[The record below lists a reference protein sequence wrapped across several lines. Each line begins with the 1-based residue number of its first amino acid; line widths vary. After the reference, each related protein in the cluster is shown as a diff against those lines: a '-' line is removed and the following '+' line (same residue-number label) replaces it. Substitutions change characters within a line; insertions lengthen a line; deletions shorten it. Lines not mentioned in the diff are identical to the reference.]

1 MSLRPLSSTVALV
14 ALLAALAACG
24 SDDPS
29 SSAATDPGAGGAP
42 ASGAPG
48 GVQPPGAFGEIAA
61 ADGKTLQ
68 VQGQAGQVA
77 VTWTAK
83 TDITQQVAAALSDV
97 AVGSCV
103 MVGSADQGEDAS
115 AVTAASVRISQP
127 VDGSCQG
134 GFGGGDRPSGAPSGM
149 PSGAPPSGMPSDGAR
164 PGGGGALGQV
174 TAVTAVGFTV
184 ESTLPGADA
193 ATTVT
198 VTVAV
203 ATTYSAS
210 AAADGSALEVGRCV
224 QATGDADSTG
234 AVTATRI
241 SVTDKVDGSCTG
253 MGGLGGRGGP
263 A

>member
-1 MSLRPLSSTVALV
+1 MSLLRPLSSTVAV
-14 ALLAALAACG
+14 VTLLAALAACG
-24 SDDPS
+24 SDDPAS
-29 SSAATDPGAGGAP
+29 TEATDPGAGA
-42 ASGAPG
+42 ATAAGAPG
-48 GVQPPGAFGEIAA
+48 DGQPPGAFGEIAD

-83 TDITQQVAAALSDV
+83 TEITQQVAAALSDV

-103 MVGSADQGEDAS
+103 MVGSADQGEDAA
-115 AVTAASVRISQP
+115 AVTAASVRISPP

-134 GFGGGDRPSGAPSGM
+134 GFGGDDRPAGAPSAMPSGM
-149 PSGAPPSGMPSDGAR
+149 PSGM
-164 PGGGGALGQV
+164 PGGGAGPGGAFGEV
-174 TAVTAVGFTV
+174 TAVTAAGFTV
-184 ESTLPGADA
+184 ESTPPGAEA

-198 VTVAV
+198 VTVA
-203 ATTYSAS
+203 AGTTYSTS
-210 AAADGSALEVGRCV
+210 ATADGSALEVGRCV
-224 QATGDADSTG
+224 QATGEADSAG

-253 MGGLGGRGGP
+253 MGGFGGRGGP